1 MTARRHGFV
10 LFYTSAAAFRAERL
24 CAEAGIPGSR
34 LVPTPRELSSDCG
47 SALRFALGEAAED
60 DASAAGAASAVASL
74 LDDRN
79 VPYERIVAE

>member
-1 MTARRHGFV
+1 MTPLRYGFV

-47 SALRFALGEAAED
+47 SALRFMLGEAAED
-60 DASAAGAASAVASL
+60 EAGARTAMASL
-74 LDDRN
+74 LDSRN
-79 VPYERIVAE
+79 VPYERIV